1 MTALE
6 IAVALAGLTCA
17 GAVRVLLIATV
28 ALGAIA
34 YLAACVLCALQTN
47 TSKRSVTHA

>member
-6 IAVALAGLTCA
+6 GAVALAGLACA
-17 GAVRVLLIATV
+17 GAVRLLLIALV
-28 ALGAIA
+28 ALGAVA
-34 YLAACVLCALQTN
+34 YLSVCVLCALQTI